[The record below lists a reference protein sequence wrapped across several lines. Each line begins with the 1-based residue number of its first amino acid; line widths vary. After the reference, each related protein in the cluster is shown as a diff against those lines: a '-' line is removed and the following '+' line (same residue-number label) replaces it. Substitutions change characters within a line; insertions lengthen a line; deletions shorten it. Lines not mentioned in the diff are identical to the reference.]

1 MEARIFNIQKFSLHD
16 GPGLRTSVFFQGCN
30 LDCQWCA
37 NPECHRDDGETVTME
52 HLLKEVGKD
61 KPFYDKSHGGVTL
74 TGGEVFLQ
82 LPFALEFCKLLRE
95 GNIHIAV
102 ETAGAV
108 PSATFQTLVNG
119 VDFVY
124 LDCKHYDPEKHRQGT
139 GQSNHLILENL
150 RWLIQSTIPHCIRI
164 PVIPGYNDSLE
175 DATAFAKLLADCGAK
190 QVELLPFHQMAQ
202 GKYQQWNLDYAY
214 AESKP
219 YHREDLLDYKDCFL
233 AEGLYTILK

>member
-52 HLLKEVGKD
+52 HLLNAVEKD

-82 LPFALEFCKLLRE
+82 LPFVLEFCKALRE
-95 GNIHIAV
+95 KCIHIAV

-108 PSATFQTLVNG
+108 PLATFQSLANA

-150 RWLIQSTIPHCIRI
+150 RWLLPSLTRCCIRI

-175 DATAFAKLLADCGAK
+175 DATAFANLLADCGAK

-202 GKYQQWNLDYAY
+202 GKYEKWNLDYAY
-214 AESKP
+214 VHAKP
-219 YHREDLLDYKDCFL
+219 YHHEDLMDYKDCFL